1 MQHII
6 CVIIYDSYT
15 KIVTKM
21 YNPKDSNCARHDV
34 MFAVLA
40 LIVAI
45 LVISAIVDHLNRK
58 CPQSSDISGHV
69 RQVD

>member
-1 MQHII
+1 MNHVEM
-6 CVIIYDSYT
+6 CVIL
-15 KIVTKM
+15 
-21 YNPKDSNCARHDV
+21 KDSDCTRHDI

-58 CPQSSDISGHV
+58 CLESPGPFAKPV
-69 RQVD
+69 RRALLF

>member
-1 MQHII
+1 MNHVEM
-6 CVIIYDSYT
+6 CVIL
-15 KIVTKM
+15 
-21 YNPKDSNCARHDV
+21 KDSDCTRHDI

-58 CPQSSDISGHV
+58 CPKIPDPSAEPYYSKINLF
-69 RQVD
+69 

>member
-1 MQHII
+1 MCII
-6 CVIIYDSYT
+6 V
-15 KIVTKM
+15 
-21 YNPKDSNCARHDV
+21 KDSGCARHDI

-58 CPQSSDISGHV
+58 CPSHPVVRRAVLYTGSSG
-69 RQVD
+69 

>member
-1 MQHII
+1 
-6 CVIIYDSYT
+6 
-15 KIVTKM
+15 M
-21 YNPKDSNCARHDV
+21 YKLKDSDCARHDV

-58 CPQSSDISGHV
+58 CP
-69 RQVD
+69 